1 MLLLVC
7 LQNGRTALHYAVLCK
22 NHPAAEALVLAG
34 IDVETTADDGKTAS
48 ALAAEIPDSKMLKLL
63 VDLRKATQ
71 REKQKYAHNAPGTPE
86 GTGLPRRVPSLS
98 KEKVIS
104 PHLSGANEVVY
115 THYFNKMD
123 TKNRKVFV
131 DSYEKNQNAERLGA
145 ITPETRVR
153 MMQLQAENNA
163 KITAKRTEDLRNSW
177 TDPNTHSYMLV
188 KSGAASS
195 KPQEFLTRRTPW
207 GGYAHLDQR
216 ENDII
221 GAMSIQ
227 TTADRAITTLKGANQ
242 LAADRPHQ
250 VLRDKVGLSENNK
263 ARDPKLIIPYN
274 RRQNW
279 SSKGLPT
286 PPGAAPCLCAYALR
300 PVRY

>member
-1 MLLLVC
+1 MQVRSVVEEVQFSDPNQGTQIGNLVSLVRARKQQELKTYLKLEPSSVHCTDALSRKCCGIVICSQPLMLLLVC

-177 TDPNTHSYMLV
+177 TDPNTHSYML
-188 KSGAASS
+188 
-195 KPQEFLTRRTPW
+195 
-207 GGYAHLDQR
+207 
-216 ENDII
+216 
-221 GAMSIQ
+221 
-227 TTADRAITTLKGANQ
+227 
-242 LAADRPHQ
+242 
-250 VLRDKVGLSENNK
+250 
-263 ARDPKLIIPYN
+263 
-274 RRQNW
+274 
-279 SSKGLPT
+279 
-286 PPGAAPCLCAYALR
+286 
-300 PVRY
+300 